1 MTFKW
6 ITELHTK
13 SKETDTE
20 KMLLEAQRE
29 KVRNE
34 LIAEMKK
41 TATVELEVKDRD
53 KTIKLKDT

>member
-1 MTFKW
+1 MTFKSNS
-6 ITELHTK
+6 ELHTK